1 MFKNVLRSLISEDF
15 IIKAV
20 QTILLA
26 AISIVAGWLI
36 GLILKPFIM
45 RSQEEEQK
53 PTEQQ
58 IPA

>member
-15 IIKAV
+15 VIKAV

-36 GLILKPFIM
+36 GLILRPFILN
-45 RSQEEEQK
+45 SKEEEQK
-53 PTEQQ
+53 PTEQ

>member
-15 IIKAV
+15 VIKAV

-36 GLILKPFIM
+36 GLILKPFILN
-45 RSQEEEQK
+45 SQEEEQK
-53 PTEQQ
+53 PTEQ